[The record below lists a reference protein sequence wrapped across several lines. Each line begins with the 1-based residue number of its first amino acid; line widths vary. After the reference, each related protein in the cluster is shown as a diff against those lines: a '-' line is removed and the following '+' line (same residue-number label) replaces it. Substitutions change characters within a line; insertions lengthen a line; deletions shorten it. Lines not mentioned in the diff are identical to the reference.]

1 MGEGGAMPQLSLYLD
16 ESTFELLKAD
26 AANSG
31 VSMSKYTA
39 SLIRDHARG
48 AWPDSFWETYGAADD
63 SLAVPDELSFEDDG
77 IRPAF

>member
-1 MGEGGAMPQLSLYLD
+1 MPQLSLYLD

-39 SLIRDHARG
+39 ALIRDRARS

-63 SLAVPDELSFEDDG
+63 SLVAPDELSYEDDG
-77 IRPAF
+77 ARTAF